1 LRPKRK
7 RKSIGIDKDK
17 YNVHG
22 FVLKKRE
29 GCTWCMYLID
39 WAIPYPKD
47 AFTFTFSLLLSPMS
61 SKQKIGPK

>member
-7 RKSIGIDKDK
+7 RKSIGIKRDK

-29 GCTWCMYLID
+29 GCTWC
-39 WAIPYPKD
+39 PKD
-47 AFTFTFSLLLSPMS
+47 AFAFTFSLLLSRPF